1 MGVKKLYIGGENE
14 EWEIP
19 VTPLPKVRKHNTA
32 QWTFAQQSNIV
43 QQASCLTLTVA
54 SLLCRQ
60 RWIPCKVLSMIWT
73 TDVVTC

>member
-19 VTPLPKVRKHNTA
+19 VTPLPKVRKHITA
-32 QWTFAQQSNIV
+32 QLNSAQQSNTIEQV
-43 QQASCLTLTVA
+43 SCSIFTVA

-60 RWIPCKVLSMIWT
+60 RWIPCKVPLMTWT
-73 TDVVTC
+73 TDVAS